1 MSMCVCEC
9 FCLFVELT
17 HLKAKVYD
25 MFYFFAAV
33 LGDVCY
39 LTETSCGRFPEKPL
53 TEKKDIAVGHI
64 CGELGEHG

>member
-1 MSMCVCEC
+1 MCEC

-39 LTETSCGRFPEKPL
+39 LTETSCGRFPEKPDR
-53 TEKKDIAVGHI
+53 KKRYSQWVIYVESWENTDNVP
-64 CGELGEHG
+64 